1 MKYTI
6 RGKGE
11 IDLQPADFVAQG
23 GEGSVYARGDI
34 AYKIYADPSK
44 MIAPAKIQELAAL
57 TRPNI
62 IRPLDV
68 LLDLKNRPAG
78 YTMRRVQNAVML
90 CQLFPRAFRERNG
103 LTPEDIVK
111 LMGRLRDGVQY
122 THDRG
127 MLIVDLN
134 EMNLLVDLAAR
145 EILFLDVDSY
155 QTPGF
160 KPTALA
166 DSIRDR
172 HAAKFSADTDWF
184 AFAIVTFQMFV
195 GLHPYRGKDKGGRDM
210 DTRMKQNISAFHAD
224 ISLPGACYP
233 LTSIP
238 KPYREW
244 YEAIFAQGKR
254 CPPPD
259 AIAAPALFIPMA
271 APLSGGNAVEIKELR
286 RFPASVIAP
295 VLLGL
300 DYGAITTGGIYL
312 GPRHFALPPDTRTA
326 ATPRWNHLIA
336 AWREGAIIRFFDL
349 TENKPLSA
357 SVSGEALMSCGER
370 LYVKSGGA
378 ISEVRFLELPAGIQA
393 ALHPVASV
401 LPAATQCFDGAAF
414 QSLLGA
420 YYVVV
425 FPVSGT
431 AHTLRLPELDAYRI
445 VNAQFEKGI
454 LIAIGQQA
462 GRYHRFIL
470 RFDPNYRAYDLR
482 IVPDI
487 ADTDINFAV
496 LDNGVCVLAAQGDQI
511 ELFAAQRAAPNLRTI
526 TADLQGMRLFANGT
540 LLIGAQGDALYHLS
554 LKP

>member
-11 IDLQPADFVAQG
+11 IDLQPSDFVAQG
-23 GEGSVYARGDI
+23 GEGSVYARGDT
-34 AYKIYADPSK
+34 AYKIYADPAK
-44 MIAPAKIQELAAL
+44 MISPAKIQELAAL

-62 IRPLDV
+62 IRPLDA

-78 YTMRRVQNAVML
+78 YTMRRVQNAVTL

-103 LTPEDIVK
+103 LTPENIVK
-111 LMGRLRDGVQY
+111 LTARLRDGVQY
-122 THDRG
+122 IHDRG

-134 EMNLLVDLAAR
+134 EMNLLVDIAAR

-195 GLHPYRGKDKGGRDM
+195 GIHPYRGKDKGGRDM

-259 AIAAPALFIPMA
+259 AAGAPVVFVPVA

-312 GPRHFALPPDTRTA
+312 GPRHFALPPDARIA
-326 ATPRWNHLIA
+326 ATPRWNRLIA
-336 AWREGAIIRFFDL
+336 AWREGTFIRFFDL
-349 TENKPLSA
+349 TENKPLPA
-357 SVSGEALMSCGER
+357 TVSGEALMSYGER
-370 LYVKSGGA
+370 LYVKNSGA
-378 ISEVRFLELPAGIQA
+378 IWEVRFLELPSGIQP
-393 ALHPVASV
+393 ALQPVASV

-420 YYVVV
+420 CHAVI
-425 FPVSGT
+425 FPAPGM
-431 AHTLRLPELDAYRI
+431 AHTLRLPELVAYRI
-445 VNAQFEKGI
+445 VNARFEKGV
-454 LIAIGQQA
+454 LIAIGEKA
-462 GRYHRFIL
+462 GRYDRLIL
-470 RFDPNYRAYDLR
+470 RFDPDYRAYDLR
-482 IVPDI
+482 VVPDI

-496 LDNGVCVLAAQGDQI
+496 LDNGVCVLAASDDHL
-511 ELFAAQRAAPNLRTI
+511 ELFANQRSAPNLRNVA
-526 TADLQGMRLFANGT
+526 ADLHGIRLFANGT
-540 LLIGAQGDALYHLS
+540 QLMGAQGDALYRLS

>member
-34 AYKIYADPSK
+34 AYKIYANPSK
-44 MIAPAKIQELAAL
+44 MIAPAKIQELAVL

-78 YTMRRVQNAVML
+78 YTMRRVQNAVTL

-184 AFAIVTFQMFV
+184 AFAIVTFQMWV
-195 GLHPYRGKDKGGRDM
+195 GIHPYRGKDKGGRDM

-238 KPYREW
+238 KAYREW
-244 YEAIFAQGKR
+244 YEAVFARGKR

-259 AIAAPALFIPMA
+259 AIGASGVFVPVA
-271 APLSGGNAVEIKELR
+271 APLSSGNAIQRKELR
-286 RFPASVIAP
+286 RFPANVIAP
-295 VLLGL
+295 VLLRL
-300 DYGAITTGGIYL
+300 DYGAVTTGGIYL
-312 GPRHFALPPDTRTA
+312 GPRHFALPPDARTA
-326 ATPRWNHLIA
+326 ATPRWNHSIA
-336 AWREGAIIRFFDL
+336 AWRERAVIRFFDL
-349 TENKPLSA
+349 TENKSLSA
-357 SVSGEALMSCGER
+357 SVSGEALFSCGER
-370 LYVKSGGA
+370 LYIKSGGA
-378 ISEVRFLELPAGIQA
+378 ISEVRFLELPAGIQPV
-393 ALHPVASV
+393 LQPVANV
-401 LPAATQCFDGAAF
+401 LPYATQCFDGAAF

-420 YYVVV
+420 CHVVI
-425 FPVSGT
+425 FPAAGM
-431 AHTLRLPELDAYRI
+431 AHTIRLPELDACRI
-445 VNAQFEKGI
+445 VNAQFEKGV
-454 LIAIGQQA
+454 LIAIGEKA
-462 GRYHRFIL
+462 GRYDRLIL

-487 ADTDINFAV
+487 AQADINFAV
-496 LDNGVCVLAAQGDQI
+496 LDNSVCVLAAQGDQI
-511 ELFAAQRAAPNLRTI
+511 ELFATQRSAPYLRTI
-526 TADLQGMRLFANGT
+526 AADLQGTRLFANGT
-540 LLIGAQGDALYHLS
+540 LLMGAQGDALYHLS